1 MIRTLPPS
9 RTPERA
15 LQSGQIMVEYIVLLA
30 LTVGIFALPR
40 DGQPALV
47 ELFVTAIGT
56 AFERF
61 LYALSLPV

>member
-1 MIRTLPPS
+1 MTSTLPPS
-9 RTPERA
+9 RTPEPA

-30 LTVGIFALPR
+30 LTIGIFALPR

-47 ELFVTAIGT
+47 VLFFTAIGT

-61 LYALSLPV
+61 LSALSLPV